1 MGSQEWLSRWVA
13 VIVIEFF
20 IVRECLTWPLHFS
33 ISGYVLHFFIHPF
46 RRNMQLLPN
55 LIEQST
61 RFVPLLIVL
70 GLAFLV
76 PILLARFRRLPVV
89 VGEIAAGI
97 VVGTSGLGWVTE
109 GPILDF
115 MGDVGLA
122 FLMFLAGMEIN
133 FTRLF
138 PRRSSTEDDVLQE
151 EDQPNVLL
159 LSLLVY
165 MFTLLLA
172 VPGGFLIRALG
183 FNADPWLLAFILSAT
198 SLGVLLPILKER
210 RLTNSPFGQFVFVSA
225 TLADFVTVILFTVY
239 IITFDR
245 GFDLEI
251 FSIGLLFIA
260 FLVFFRFGPQFVR
273 IPVVSRFFNELS
285 RATVQIKVRGA
296 LAILLAFVVLA
307 EFVNAELILGAFLA
321 GMIISLLKSPDDE
334 GLVHRLEAFGFGFFI
349 PIFFILVGTT
359 LELQSLFESPGSLL
373 LLPVILIASL
383 AIKVLPVLTLKRF
396 YSWREL
402 LSGGIL
408 LNTHLSLEIAVAV
421 IGVRVGLMDAA
432 ANVTII
438 LFAVLTVVAMPL
450 LFGVIF
456 PSTQAEDKRFKLIAG
471 VNETSLKVADE
482 LRAHGDL
489 VLFIA
494 KDEKHVNAVRRA
506 GFEIIPNSESI
517 PDAFSRLDS
526 DQVEAFLALHEDGE
540 KNLNLSRL
548 ARQKGIRN
556 MVAYVVNPDL
566 LPKFSEL
573 KVQAYTP
580 AVQRITLISMM
591 ARSPDAFN
599 LLSSYKDEN
608 DTLEIYLSNTSLVQR
623 PLRFL
628 KLPSTCLVLAIRR
641 GDELLVPRGNTELA
655 FGDRLTMFGP
665 KVCVEDIRFWL
676 ENNDVERPN
685 FTSQFIPE

>member
-1 MGSQEWLSRWVA
+1 
-13 VIVIEFF
+13 
-20 IVRECLTWPLHFS
+20 
-33 ISGYVLHFFIHPF
+33 
-46 RRNMQLLPN
+46 MQLVPYFV
-55 LIEQST
+55 EQST

-76 PILLARFRRLPVV
+76 PILLARFRGLPVV

-97 VVGTSGLGWVTE
+97 LVGVSGLGWVTE

-122 FLMFLAGMEIN
+122 FLMFLAGMEID
-133 FTRLF
+133 FARLF
-138 PRRSSTEDDVLQE
+138 PKRSSTENDISQKE
-151 EDQPNVLL
+151 NRPNVLL

-165 MFTLLLA
+165 ILTLILA
-172 VPGGFLIRALG
+172 IPGGFLIRSLG
-183 FNADPWLLAFILSAT
+183 LNADPWLLAFILSAT

-210 RLTNSPFGQFVFVSA
+210 KLTNSPFGQFVFVSA
-225 TLADFVTVILFTVY
+225 TLADFVTVIFFTIY
-239 IITFDR
+239 IITFNR

-251 FSIGLLFIA
+251 FSIGLLFLV

-273 IPVVSRFFNELS
+273 IPVVSRFFDELS

-321 GMIISLLKSPDDE
+321 GMIISLLKSPEDD

-359 LELQSLFESPGSLL
+359 LEFQSLFESPGSLL
-373 LLPVILIASL
+373 LLPVILVASI
-383 AIKVLPVLTLKRF
+383 AIKVLPILSLKRF
-396 YSWREL
+396 FSWRNL

-408 LNTHLSLEIAVAV
+408 LNTHLSLEISVAV

-450 LFGVIF
+450 LFGAIF
-456 PSTQAEDKRFKLIAG
+456 PPIQDHEERYKLIAG
-471 VNETSLKVADE
+471 VNETSLKVANE

-489 VLFIA
+489 VRFIA
-494 KDEKHVNAVRRA
+494 IDSNAENTVKKA
-506 GFEIIPNSESI
+506 GFELMPNSENVVDVFSGL
-517 PDAFSRLDS
+517 DAH
-526 DQVEAFLALHEDGE
+526 QVDAFLALHEDGE
-540 KNLNLSRL
+540 SNLKFSRI
-548 ARQKGIRN
+548 ARQKRIRN
-556 MVAYVVNPDL
+556 VVAYVVDPDL
-566 LPKFSEL
+566 LPKFKEI

-580 AVQRITLISMM
+580 AVQRITLIS
-591 ARSPDAFN
+591 RSPDAFN

-608 DTLEIYLSNTSLVQR
+608 DTLEVYLNNTSLVQR
-623 PLRFL
+623 PLRYL
-628 KLPSTCLVLAIRR
+628 NLPSTCLVLAIRR
-641 GDELLVPRGNTELA
+641 EEELLVPRGNTELA

-665 KVCVEDIRFWL
+665 KMCVEDIRFWL
-676 ENNDVERPN
+676 ENNNVERPD
-685 FTSQFIPE
+685 FASQFTPE